1 LDSLV
6 KLDSTYGVPVADAAA
21 MILITAAT
29 AQAAATLRVLLIVLK
44 PGQQLKYLLAKA
56 AVQVDPVPEAVV
68 DITEKVELALVEAQ
82 AETQAQLA
90 GQAAEAVEAEPL

>member
-44 PGQQLKYLLAKA
+44 LGQQLKYLLGKA
-56 AVQVDPVPEAVV
+56 AALEDPVPAAVA
-68 DITEKVELALVEAQ
+68 DITEKVEQALAGALAAMQ
-82 AETQAQLA
+82 DQLA
-90 GQAAEAVEAEPL
+90 GRVAAAAEVAPL